1 MSMQGTPF
9 PHPCHRCRH
18 LFHRE
23 RGERCRCAAFP
34 IEIPEEIWR
43 GDFDH
48 THPFPEDNGIRFA
61 WSDDV
66 PEEMR
71 QRIESSSIALK
82 YGPDGWRTPPRRGA
96 KNDPRGP
103 LPPHR
108 GDFTIYP

>member
-1 MSMQGTPF
+1 MEIYNIP
-9 PHPCHRCRH
+9 HRCLH
-18 LFHRE
+18 CAHYF
-23 RGERCRCAAFP
+23 RGGTSEFRCAAFP
-34 IEIPEEIWR
+34 LEIPDEIWE

-61 WSDDV
+61 WREDI
-66 PEEMR
+66 PQEKR